1 MKACIA
7 LEIMRSEQ
15 LKRRIAK
22 KKSLLGD
29 GKLGTAAN
37 KERDRRERK
46 RPRKN
51 EKKRQRKQDDG
62 ERLEKRED
70 TCTR

>member
-1 MKACIA
+1 MNLLKACIA

-15 LKRRIAK
+15 LKRIIAK

-46 RPRKN
+46 GQGRMKRK
-51 EKKRQRKQDDG
+51 D
-62 ERLEKRED
+62 RENKTMGKD
-70 TCTR
+70 